1 MFPMIISDIFGET
14 DTDLFLVRR
23 QNQLSQ
29 QISAL

>member
-1 MFPMIISDIFGET
+1 MIISDIFGET

-29 QISAL
+29 QILVL